1 MTYNTMTSQLLVG
14 LDIAWVHYALSPHQ
28 LFGVLVC
35 RWKTCTITSY
45 ELTHSHRPQ
54 RRTRRSAQDVANST
68 RDVANST
75 QDVANS
81 TRDVANSTGDSDEI
95 SSHERIFYKLSAYGI
110 DFHLNLTRNNRLV
123 SPSFVVQ
130 YWNKG
135 GVASQHSDVEHC
147 HYEGHIVNRERRSS
161 VAISNCRGLV
171 SDALYSLFHFINTL
185 V

>member
-1 MTYNTMTSQLLVG
+1 MALEDLHHYELVRPTRVDHEG
-14 LDIAWVHYALSPHQ
+14 HFL
-28 LFGVLVC
+28 
-35 RWKTCTITSY
+35 SY

-54 RRTRRSAQDVANST
+54 RRTRRSARDVANST

-75 QDVANS
+75 
-81 TRDVANSTGDSDEI
+81 RDSDEI

-110 DFHLNLTRNNRLV
+110 DFHLNLTRNTRLV

-135 GVASQHSDVEHC
+135 GVASQHNDVENC
-147 HYEGHIVNRERRSS
+147 HYEGQIVNRERRSS

-171 SDALYSLFHFINTL
+171 SDALYSLFHFISTL